1 MKKGILS
8 NMSSWFELFM
18 LCVFTFGGFVLA
30 MLVISIASG
39 GSPEKMQDINFM
51 RITQVVSVACIF
63 LVPVAVCAY
72 FFHNHPA
79 SYLKINLPMN
89 WRFLLYSLI
98 LIIVIQPVIGF
109 TSYYNDQL
117 ALPESLSSLEKILR
131 SMEDSAKVLTERL
144 LTTDS
149 ISILLLNIF
158 VVAIMAGLTE
168 EFFFRGS
175 LQQIF
180 KSIVKNR
187 HVAVWA
193 TAFVF
198 SFIHFQFY
206 GFVPR
211 LILGAILGYIF
222 LWSGNLWISVIA
234 HAANNLFAVLL
245 FHFFNG
251 TPVYE
256 QASAIGTGDTLWTTP
271 VSILLSGGLLFLMS
285 REYIKNNPDEFSI

>member
-30 MLVISIASG
+30 MLIVSIASG
-39 GSPEKMQDINFM
+39 GSAEKIQDIDFM
-51 RITQVVSVACIF
+51 RVTQLISVACLF
-63 LVPVAVCAY
+63 LIPVAVCAY
-72 FFHNHPA
+72 FFHTRPA
-79 SYLKINLPMN
+79 TYLKINRPMN
-89 WRFLLYSLI
+89 WKFLLYSLI
-98 LIIVIQPVIGF
+98 LVIVIQPFISFAG
-109 TSYYNDQL
+109 YYNEQL
-117 ALPESLSSLEKILR
+117 TLPESLSSIEKVLR
-131 SMEDSAKVLTERL
+131 SMEETARITTERL

-158 VVAIMAGLTE
+158 IVAIIAGLTE

-187 HVAVWA
+187 HVAVWI

-211 LILGAILGYIF
+211 LILGALLGYIF
-222 LWSGNLWISVIA
+222 LWSGNLWIAVIV

-245 FHFFNG
+245 FHFYNG
-251 TPVYE
+251 TPVYN
-256 QASAIGTGDTLWTTP
+256 QVTTIGSGDTLWTAG
-271 VSILLSGGLLFLMS
+271 VSVLLSAGLLFLMS
-285 REYIKNNPDEFSI
+285 REYIDNNPEEFSI